1 MNVRLVRDGE
11 LPPGVVD
18 GYCTTCSGDVL
29 VSAPDYACPT
39 CETPVHP
46 DSLPR
51 EDRLKVLA
59 ARPTAQTPP
68 QPVAPT
74 SAAKPILLPRVD
86 DLVKWRRETVFRRDR
101 LLEQEQ
107 SLDNVRRARK
117 ALDRVLEA
125 IQLEPEEDDDGRE

>member
-1 MNVRLVRDGE
+1 MNVRLVRNGE

-18 GYCTTCSGDVL
+18 GYCTACSGDVL
-29 VSAPDYACPT
+29 VSGPEYVCPT

-59 ARPTAQTPP
+59 ARSEVQSTS
-68 QPVAPT
+68 QPAAPT
-74 SAAKPILLPRVD
+74 SASKSILLPRVD

-125 IQLEPEEDDDGRE
+125 IQLEPEEDDDGN

>member
-18 GYCTTCSGDVL
+18 GYCVPCSQDVL
-29 VSAPDYACPT
+29 VSGPGYACPQ

-51 EDRLKVLA
+51 DARLAVLG
-59 ARPTAQTPP
+59 Q
-68 QPVAPT
+68 QPAPKPAEPRA
-74 SAAKPILLPRVD
+74 AAKPVLLPRVD
-86 DLVKWRRETVFRRDR
+86 DLVKWHRETVFRRNR
-101 LLEQEQ
+101 LAEQEQ
-107 SLDNVRRARK
+107 ELEAVRRARK

-125 IQLEPEEDDDGRE
+125 IQLEPEEDDNGN